1 MDPNLSQTTS
11 ADHLG
16 NNAVVAISLVGTLA
30 WLTMALLPYEV
41 FSLATQYGAGTVGA
55 GLVAAAELL
64 AVAASSAWFG
74 RTIDAQDKRQLAVLG
89 VVCALL
95 ASIGSIYIGE
105 LRYLGACRLTFG
117 LGCGMLAAA
126 TNALP
131 TLDADPER
139 VFAYMQVAVGVVFG
153 IATYLSGYGSEHFGR
168 EYVFIIHLG
177 FVALLGIGA
186 LALPRGVCD
195 AESAAKRN
203 DAATLSRPVVACIGA
218 AALTWAALSAV
229 WAFAEQAGTAAGV
242 APASLA
248 IWFAVSGFM
257 TPLGGLAAAALGERR
272 GYTLPLAAGFL
283 ILVVVCLAMYVI
295 KSPTPYIAG
304 ILLLNFPITFVMSY
318 LMALLAGLDHSGRG
332 PSVGGAAINFGGASG
347 PALGALALSTTG
359 LSVVGFIGAAILLA
373 ALALSWSAARNLHPS
388 KP

>member
-1 MDPNLSQTTS
+1 
-11 ADHLG
+11 
-16 NNAVVAISLVGTLA
+16 
-30 WLTMALLPYEV
+30 
-41 FSLATQYGAGTVGA
+41 
-55 GLVAAAELL
+55 
-64 AVAASSAWFG
+64 
-74 RTIDAQDKRQLAVLG
+74 
-89 VVCALL
+89 
-95 ASIGSIYIGE
+95 
-105 LRYLGACRLTFG
+105 
-117 LGCGMLAAA
+117 
-126 TNALP
+126 
-131 TLDADPER
+131 
-139 VFAYMQVAVGVVFG
+139 
-153 IATYLSGYGSEHFGR
+153 
-168 EYVFIIHLG
+168 
-177 FVALLGIGA
+177 
-186 LALPRGVCD
+186 
-195 AESAAKRN
+195 
-203 DAATLSRPVVACIGA
+203 
-218 AALTWAALSAV
+218 
-229 WAFAEQAGTAAGV
+229 
-242 APASLA
+242 
-248 IWFAVSGFM
+248 M